1 MGKRNQVTADL
12 QINAKAQLTNSA
24 NFIKQLEKMTDK
36 FDFGDKINTQ
46 ILDAQEQLKGLNKV
60 LEKLQSKSVISDEE
74 LKNLVKAGKEIANVI
89 TKTEKLYSGM
99 STAELQKYSKAYIAQ
114 IKAQE
119 EEALKIKQDFFNKT
133 GKVYDK
139 EVKNLDKYKKEVID
153 LQKQLKALND
163 SKDDRIE
170 AAIKKENARLQEQF
184 DLLQK
189 IKKTQAEL
197 KNSKDNIYAT
207 SSATTGFSEKEL
219 KSKVNTN
226 KADIAKDV
234 ANSEY
239 KNLLNIY
246 QAISKEKDEIL
257 KSTSDALTIER
268 ALIQLA
274 NKYNLTTIQTTE
286 EFNEQ
291 LNALER
297 QKNFYRLLQNRG
309 QLATEEKVTAEIERR
324 NALLREQ
331 KRIADAIAASQGD
344 ILDDG
349 GFDSTK
355 QMNSQ
360 ARNAREVLNGKNVK
374 LTLDGASLTEKGE
387 DDIAT
392 QIANSDKQN
401 TDRIVAELKR
411 AQGNIDDV
419 TEPLNKL
426 TTQSERAADE
436 GDIKEAISADSAQE
450 NQTRDAIKDTE
461 GAVNTNTI
469 KDNSRIAAQMIKE
482 FNEKEIRTAQASV
495 SKSFDLLSDEAKF
508 GDEAIDANK
517 EQLAKDI
524 DYIFDNLDKAIL
536 GSIENYDSFDTKMSE
551 IIANLDSIIP
561 ALTEEKQQRRATT
574 ALNIKSLER
583 QYGGGSKK
591 QQEELERAIDAEE
604 KALRAEEKT
613 IDQAISSVKKL
624 KNITSSLHKTVSE
637 GPAAF
642 KAQGNGAA
650 YTAVKMEKAAQQT
663 QYLGSAFDDI
673 KNKVGYF
680 LSLNYVFDLMT
691 QKIREAAQTTEAMDK
706 DMTQI
711 GLVLGQTSSQVWKN
725 FDTYADMADRLNTT
739 VSDVT
744 GAMKLFYQQ
753 GLNTVEVNKM
763 VEASAIAAALGES
776 TMAEASETLT
786 SIINSY
792 SLTAEDAI
800 SVTDKISQVAI
811 ASAADFGEI
820 SVAIEKV
827 ASSAASAG
835 LDLDHMM
842 GYLGK
847 MIETTREAPTNIG
860 TALKTIVANF
870 TQFKEDPTGLGEE
883 GSEINKVDTALR
895 SVGISLTDVN
905 GEVRD
910 LGDVLDELGSKWDGL
925 TRNQKAY
932 LATQI
937 AGTRQQSR
945 FYALMNDYDRTLE
958 LVEESTNSAGKANQQ
973 FELYQ
978 DSLTASTQKLNNEWE
993 KFYNS
998 ILKNDGV
1005 LKGLKNTAAGV
1016 LKVANGLGAE
1026 LTFLAGGG
1034 IIKGLRALWSGF
1046 AQMKE
1051 EIKESNE
1058 LLLSTDTI
1066 AAKALNGNK
1075 NILDGYNFNHTNLSF
1090 GEGKTSKWAQK
1101 AFDKKGGNEQVIQ
1114 LQKLLETQNALND
1127 SNINLLASNQEIL
1140 ASFLNETEVSEVLNG
1155 QISTTVKNK
1164 AEDAVATQAGTVAHT
1179 ASASVKW
1186 AEVAAQLALNL
1197 AIMAGIAAIGAIVT
1211 GLIKWYNADRDA
1223 AIAAADHART
1233 MQTAYEDL
1241 KNEYEDLK
1249 IVIEDYQESLKAL
1262 DRLIEGTDKWKQSV
1276 QELNSQ
1282 VIKLMGTFP
1291 ELAEFI
1297 STNSEGVFVI
1307 SDEGLKKLQELQA
1320 NTLSQ
1325 AEVSSIVA
1333 TQVAN
1338 DAKIKADQTDISRR
1352 SYSTTYDE
1360 DAWEGINEELFDV
1373 THAVAENYS
1382 TMEQEQKMG
1391 SVKLTEAGMAKL
1403 YEAYQADPTIFL
1415 KGSEN
1420 KLAEIIGS
1428 GNEALIADL
1437 QELGNDIVELGKSI
1451 DLNTD
1456 SNKILNQQIIHSF
1469 LGQNGSEEYQ
1479 GSDYKAQIDALLADE
1494 YETKKKEKLEDYNS
1508 KGDDTVHN
1516 EFAAAMGYTEIGG
1529 GMQIGKSK
1537 FVNKEGKELTFSDE
1551 YMREYLAGEAAKKDI
1566 KNTEEGLSKEVNE
1579 LGVKLTGMFGEDA
1592 GKSLMSK
1599 FADGMNLNTLSPED
1613 VKSIKES
1620 IDNGTLQLSETEA
1633 KLLGYNGSEQFKAT
1647 VINATDNYNAIP
1659 YWQNQYTTS
1668 TKNADDLQGTL
1679 NTLSTGSDEDLEE
1692 DQIAY
1697 LETLEAKYVELGE
1710 IKNRTSH
1717 EYLELLRQIKE
1728 QEETN
1733 AATALDETRI
1743 LQEKQ
1748 LQEAQDKLA
1757 ASQAELAKDLTDE
1770 EREQIEMDVVANTE
1784 EVEKALKALSDTKQK
1799 ITVQLDTDLK
1809 TDVEDAFGLA
1819 NEFANLKDLLKE
1831 GYEVT
1836 FDEAQEIAARGFGAI
1851 LQNAKET
1858 SDQTIKLDEDTVN
1871 AYIDGKQTELSRDKE
1886 AKIKQ
1891 LENQKT
1897 LLQTSLG
1904 LLQQE
1909 QAALTEVAT
1918 AETEQDAQVAL
1929 AKAMNYEAQYQA
1941 KRQELEEEV
1950 KADNEANKAMDENAT
1965 KLYESLSGMY
1975 EVNAENEQEATDAAD
1990 KASAEHANNV
2000 IEYYKAMNNTVRQ
2013 FANQVAV
2020 ATQGK
2025 DNGEIKQGGVGS
2037 GGITV
2042 NDAGQKETTSG
2053 YTGEAKTI
2061 EDTLKDLVGGISDDS
2076 ATRLSAMKQAA
2087 AQMSKDISD
2096 RINTI
2101 QNQIGEIDSGIA
2113 ALKSA
2118 DTSLDKWQATKG
2130 GATGGGG
2137 SDDEY
2142 EGMIEKLEHFY
2153 NYLRQIE
2160 ALEAKINK
2168 IREKRNLIDATQN
2181 YYIDDLIQENE
2192 LLKEQA
2198 TLYGNYIND
2207 EVEYLA
2213 LLRNQLSA
2221 AYSDWVYFND
2231 EGVVQVKQTVFEI
2244 NSEEEEERYKAFA
2257 ELLEEYQNEYNT
2269 MLENQNLLYTIQA
2282 TIVEN
2287 INNSYDKILQKLTD
2301 VSERLEYINS
2311 ISEHWVNMEFG
2322 SIDKL
2327 PLLNDQIKTTADMLL
2342 NAQKGVNELEGD
2354 FAALS
2359 KTIEGSGLSSLL
2371 IWDEGLQKYLV
2382 NNELM
2387 NDPKVKEQF
2396 ESQGYNWE
2404 EIVTWVNAVAGA
2416 SQKITDSMQEVN
2428 TQLMS
2433 AREQLKDLLEERIS
2447 TISEIFEKAT
2457 EEINKFYGIYE
2468 KKIDALGT
2476 ENDLFGTKSE
2486 NIDAQYDYLMTV
2498 AGHSKA
2504 LLESLKKNN
2513 QDILNTL
2520 TTDYADYVDMIDG
2533 VAYINKMAIEE
2544 SDTLTEAQ
2552 KADLLQLYQLYY
2564 ESQDQIEEVN
2574 DKFYDYISQIE
2585 ELERAKR
2592 DAIIDLKNQLH
2603 DELMAKDQEEID
2615 ELSEKYDKMSALD
2628 DEYYS
2633 QLQQRI
2639 SDARNA
2645 RSRLQDQQD
2654 LAQMQNR
2661 LSVLQRDNS
2670 GQYNSE
2676 LVELQRQINERL
2688 QAQADQ
2694 NIDLEMERIAREQQ
2708 QREEDRQMQITQMEN
2723 LLTFKDENGIY
2734 WQETQ
2739 DIINNG
2745 TASVLGILMSTK
2757 ASEDQSNEARK
2768 QQLEDLQDQ
2777 AEMAN
2782 AGLST
2787 QRGYLAADF
2796 RQALQDYVNTP
2807 LADLDI
2813 PGIALDN
2820 ANTIANEIAH
2830 GTQVFI
2836 NTMSGLFRLLNEANG
2851 KTEAGGYTTGLID
2864 PETGVYTPPTKNP
2877 PKPPAPP
2884 PAPSTPSTPS
2894 KAVAVGGRVKAN
2906 SGAKIYNSSSGS
2918 AGGNQYYSKDPI
2930 YTVLKILGN
2939 RALVRHHKLSSGYTG
2954 WFNLS
2959 DLTAY
2964 KKGGYVNFTGPAWVD
2979 GSNAR
2984 PEAFLNAK
2992 QTALFETLRDA
3003 LVRVPNINSKDT
3015 DNSENITIENLTID
3029 VKELADTDSV
3039 DKIVRTVK
3047 QSIYK
3052 DATSGNNMKI
3062 NRR

>member
-1 MGKRNQVTADL
+1 MG
-12 QINAKAQLTNSA
+12 
-24 NFIKQLEKMTDK
+24 
-36 FDFGDKINTQ
+36 
-46 ILDAQEQLKGLNKV
+46 
-60 LEKLQSKSVISDEE
+60 
-74 LKNLVKAGKEIANVI
+74 
-89 TKTEKLYSGM
+89 
-99 STAELQKYSKAYIAQ
+99 TAELQKYSKAYIAQ

-119 EEALKIKQDFFNKT
+119 EAALKIKQDYFNKT

-139 EVKNLDKYKKEVID
+139 EIKNLDKYENKITD
-153 LQKQLKALND
+153 LQKQIKALND
-163 SKDDRIE
+163 SKDDTID
-170 AAIKKENARLQEQF
+170 AAIKRENARLQEQF

-189 IKKTQAEL
+189 IKKTQTEL
-197 KNSKDNIYAT
+197 ANSKDSAYAN
-207 SSATTGFSEKEL
+207 SSSKTGFSEKEL

-234 ANSEY
+234 ANAEY
-239 KNLLNIY
+239 KNLLNTY
-246 QAISKEKDEIL
+246 QAISKERDEIL
-257 KSTSDALTIER
+257 KSSTDALEVEK

-274 NKYNLTTIQTTE
+274 SKYSLANVQTTE
-286 EFNEQ
+286 EFEKQLAILEQ
-291 LNALER
+291 

-309 QLATEEKVTAEIERR
+309 QLATEEKVNAEVKRR
-324 NALLREQ
+324 NDLLKEQ
-331 KRIADAIAASQGD
+331 KRLADEIAASQAD
-344 ILDDG
+344 ILGDN
-349 GFDSTK
+349 GFNSTK

-360 ARNAREVLNGKNVK
+360 ARNAKEILNGKNVQ
-374 LTLDGASLTEKGE
+374 LTVDGASLTENGE

-392 QIANSDKQN
+392 QVSNSIKQN
-401 TDRIVAELKR
+401 TDRVVTELKK
-411 AQGNIDDV
+411 AQDDYDDLQ
-419 TEPLNKL
+419 EPMNKL
-426 TTQSERAADE
+426 ATQSERAADE
-436 GDIKEAISADSAQE
+436 NDIKDAINMDKNQE
-450 NQTRDAIKDTE
+450 NQTRAALKDSETNINATTE
-461 GAVNTNTI
+461 AS
-469 KDNSRIAAQMIKE
+469 DNEVAKRIIRELSREDI
-482 FNEKEIRTAQASV
+482 V
-495 SKSFDLLSDEAKF
+495 KSGGLINKGLDLLSDEEKF
-508 GDEAIDANK
+508 GDEAINVNK
-517 EQLAKDI
+517 EILDKQLA
-524 DYIFDNLDKAIL
+524 FVTDNLEAAMTN
-536 GSIENYDSFDTKMSE
+536 SIENYEEFNKVLDE
-551 IIANLDSIIP
+551 IVDNLDSMIP
-561 ALTEEKQQRRATT
+561 ALKEEKGARQVATKDNIDSLRR
-574 ALNIKSLER
+574 K
-583 QYGGGSKK
+583 YGGDINSQV
-591 QQEELERAIDAEE
+591 QQELEQAIKKETQDLKREE
-604 KALRAEEKT
+604 KV
-613 IDQAISSVKKL
+613 IDQAIDKINLL
-624 KNITSSLHKTVSE
+624 KRALAAMHQSTSTGADVLHNY
-637 GPAAF
+637 
-642 KAQGNGAA
+642 GNRVDT
-650 YTAVKMEKAAQQT
+650 TAIKIEKAAQQT
-663 QYLGSAFDDI
+663 QYLGSTFDDI
-673 KNKVGYF
+673 KNKIGYF
-680 LSLNYVFDLMT
+680 LSLNYIFDIMT
-691 QKIREAAQTTEAMDK
+691 QKIREAAQTTEEMDK

-711 GLVLGQTSSQVWKN
+711 GLVLGQTSTQVWKN

-753 GLNTVEVNKM
+753 GLNTAEVNKM

-820 SVAIEKV
+820 SIAIEKV

-883 GSEINKVDTALR
+883 GTEINKVDTALR
-895 SVGISLTDVN
+895 SVGISLTDFN

-910 LGDVLDELGSKWDGL
+910 LGDVLDELGGKWDSL

-998 ILKNDGV
+998 ILKNDSV
-1005 LKGLKNTAAGV
+1005 LKGLKNTAAAV
-1016 LKVANGLGAE
+1016 LGVANKLGAE
-1026 LTFLAGGG
+1026 LTLLASGG
-1034 IIKGLRALWSGF
+1034 IVKGLRTLWSSF

-1051 EIKESNE
+1051 EIKESNS
-1058 LLLSTDTI
+1058 LLLSTNAI
-1066 AAKALNGNK
+1066 SSKALNGNH
-1075 NILDGYNFNHTNLSF
+1075 NILEGYNLNHTNTDFLSQPF
-1090 GEGKTSKWAQK
+1090 SKWAQK
-1101 AFDKKGGNEQVIQ
+1101 NFEKKGGNEQVAQ
-1114 LQKLLETQNALND
+1114 LQKLLETQNALKD
-1127 SNINLLASNQEIL
+1127 SNIELLTSNQAVLE
-1140 ASFLNETEVSEVLNG
+1140 SFLETSEVTEVLDGN
-1155 QISTTVKNK
+1155 ISTTVKNK

-1186 AEVAAQLALNL
+1186 AEVAAQLALNI
-1197 AIMAGIAAIGAIVT
+1197 AITAGIAAIGAIVV
-1211 GLIKWYNADRDA
+1211 GLVNWCNADKNA

-1249 IVIEDYQESLKAL
+1249 VVIEDYQKSLEAL
-1262 DRLIEGTDKWKQSV
+1262 DRLIEGTDEWKQSV

-1282 VIKLMGTFP
+1282 VIELMGTFP
-1291 ELAEFI
+1291 ELAKFI
-1297 STNSEGVFVI
+1297 SANSEGVFVI
-1307 SDEGLKKLQELQA
+1307 SDEGLEKIQELQA

-1325 AEVSSIVA
+1325 AEVGSIVA

-1338 DAKIKADQTDISRR
+1338 DAKIRLQQNEIANESYIS
-1352 SYSTTYDE
+1352 STKE
-1360 DAWEGINEELFDV
+1360 DAWKGVNTEFFNV
-1373 THAVAENYS
+1373 RHATEDDESVGDNSLSGYVSLKEQG
-1382 TMEQEQKMG
+1382 ME
-1391 SVKLTEAGMAKL
+1391 KL
-1403 YEAYQADPTIFL
+1403 YNEWKLNPSLF
-1415 KGSEN
+1415 KEGSED
-1420 KLAEIIGS
+1420 KLAAIIGTE
-1428 GNEALIADL
+1428 NKELITTIQKLEDKII
-1437 QELGNDIVELGKSI
+1437 EWGKSI
-1451 DLNTD
+1451 DLNTE
-1456 SNKILNQQIIHSF
+1456 SNKILNQQIIHSY

-1479 GSDYKAQIDALLADE
+1479 SSDYKAQIDSLLADE
-1494 YETKKKEKLEDYNS
+1494 YATKKEEKLNEYNS
-1508 KGDDTVHN
+1508 KNDDTVHN
-1516 EFAAAMGYTEIGG
+1516 EFAAKMGYTEIGG
-1529 GMQIGKSK
+1529 GFQVGKSK
-1537 FVNKEGKELTFSDE
+1537 FVDKDGKELTFSDE
-1551 YMREYLAGEAAKKDI
+1551 YMREYLAGEAAKKEI
-1566 KNTEEGLSKEVNE
+1566 TNTEEGLSKEVND

-1599 FADGMNLNTLSPED
+1599 FADGMDLNTLSPED

-1647 VINATDNYNAIP
+1647 VINAADNYNAIP

-1668 TKNADDLQGTL
+1668 SKNAGDLQSSL
-1679 NTLSTGSDEDLEE
+1679 NILSTGSEEDLEE
-1692 DQIAY
+1692 EQISY
-1697 LETLEAKYVELGE
+1697 LETLEAKYIELGE
-1710 IKNRTSH
+1710 IKDRTSH

-1770 EREQIEMDVVANTE
+1770 EREQIEMDIVANTE
-1784 EVEKALKALSDTKQK
+1784 EVEEALKALSETKQK
-1799 ITVQLDTDLK
+1799 ITVQLDADLK
-1809 TDVEDAFGLA
+1809 SDVEDAFGLA

-1831 GYEVT
+1831 NYEVT
-1836 FDEAQEIAARGFGAI
+1836 FEEAQEIAARGFGAI

-1950 KADNEANKAMDENAT
+1950 KADNEANKTMDENAA

-2076 ATRLSAMKQAA
+2076 ATRLNAMKQAA
-2087 AQMSKDISD
+2087 AQMSKDVSD

-2160 ALEAKINK
+2160 ALEEKINK
-2168 IREKRNLIDATQN
+2168 IRERRNLIDATQN

-2198 TLYGNYIND
+2198 ALYGNYIND

-2221 AYSDWVYFND
+2221 AYGDWVYFND
-2231 EGVVQVKQTVFEI
+2231 EGVVQVKQTEFAI
-2244 NSEEEEERYKAFA
+2244 NSEEEEERYNAFS

-2269 MLENQNLLYTIQA
+2269 MLQNQNLLYNIQA
-2282 TIVEN
+2282 TIIEN
-2287 INNSYDKILQKLTD
+2287 INASYDKILKRITD
-2301 VSERLEYINS
+2301 VAEQLEYINS
-2311 ISEHWVNMEFG
+2311 ISEHWVEMSFG
-2322 SIDKL
+2322 SIEKL

-2342 NAQKGVNELEGD
+2342 NAQKGVNELNGD
-2354 FAALS
+2354 FEKLNQ
-2359 KTIEGSGLSSLL
+2359 TIQNSDFTSLL
-2371 IWDEGLQKYLV
+2371 TWDEELGHYKV
-2382 NNELM
+2382 NNEAM
-2387 NDPKVKEQF
+2387 ADPKVREQF
-2396 ESQGYNWE
+2396 EAQGYNWAE
-2404 EIVTWVNAVAGA
+2404 VETWVNSMAAA
-2416 SQKITDSMQEVN
+2416 SQKITTSVKETN
-2428 TQLMS
+2428 TELMS
-2433 AREQLKDLLEERIS
+2433 ARAQLKDLLEERIS

-2468 KKIDALGT
+2468 KKIEALGT

-2486 NIDAQYDYLMTV
+2486 NIDAQYDYLMNV

-2513 QDILNTL
+2513 QDILDTL
-2520 TTDYADYVDMIDG
+2520 TKDYGDYVQMIDG

-2585 ELERAKR
+2585 DLERAKR

-2603 DELMAKDQEEID
+2603 DELIAKDQEEID

-2628 DEYYS
+2628 NEYYS

-2639 SDARNA
+2639 NDARDA
-2645 RSRLQDQQD
+2645 RSRLQNQQD

-2694 NIDLEMERIAREQQ
+2694 NVDLEMERIAREQQ

-2723 LLTFKDENGIY
+2723 LLTFKDENGMY
-2734 WQETQ
+2734 WEMAQ

-2745 TASVLGILMSTK
+2745 TASVIGTLMSSK
-2757 ASEDQSNEARK
+2757 ESEDQSDEARK
-2768 QQLEDLQDQ
+2768 QQLEDLQDTT
-2777 AEMAN
+2777 EMAK
-2782 AGLST
+2782 AELSS
-2787 QRGYLAADF
+2787 GKEYLASNF
-2796 RQALQDYVNTP
+2796 REDLEKYVKEPVEN
-2807 LADLDI
+2807 LDI
-2813 PGIALDN
+2813 PGEMATHAGTVADQ
-2820 ANTIANEIAH
+2820 IAH

-2851 KTEAGGYTTGLID
+2851 KSEAGGYTTGMID
-2864 PETGVYTPPTKNP
+2864 DNGIYTPPTKKPVEP
-2877 PKPPAPP
+2877 PKPA
-2884 PAPSTPSTPS
+2884 PAPSNNSS
-2894 KAVAVGGRVKAN
+2894 N
-2906 SGAKIYNSSSGS
+2906 SGAPELKVGNHVEVKPGTKWYYDSYGTSPTGKARSGKIKYINLKGSRPYNIEGL
-2918 AGGNQYYSKDPI
+2918 GWIRKEDIQGYS
-2930 YTVLKILGN
+2930 
-2939 RALVRHHKLSSGYTG
+2939 
-2954 WFNLS
+2954 
-2959 DLTAY
+2959 
-2964 KKGGYVNFTGPAWVD
+2964 KGGYVDYTGIAAVH
-2979 GSNAR
+2979 GKAGK

-2992 QTALFETLRDA
+2992 QTQLFETLRDA
-3003 LVRVPNINSKDT
+3003 LVKVPTMSSKET